1 MEGAGIRDRALV
13 LISVARGAGGR
24 DEDGIHSLGQEE
36 SGSGSGGETLA
47 DAEEDR
53 FLTLEGVRFTR
64 KALL

>member
-1 MEGAGIRDRALV
+1 MQIQNRKLAKGPCR
-13 LISVARGAGGR
+13 
-24 DEDGIHSLGQEE
+24 IHSLGQEE